1 MLDAEL
7 IFCGLSRNNFESL
20 KKNIEFILLYKKK
33 SQFKNITI
41 FVVDSNSDDGSKEF
55 LDELSQLNNFVKV
68 LHEDELNSIDSRVER
83 IKVCRNLCLKF
94 INQNFKQKPLVYI
107 PCDMDFYLFSKT
119 SFHQLDLLVSRVIK
133 KNAKLAIFPA
143 SEPFYYDIFA
153 LRAPGWLNINSQLI
167 VSRLKKYLKIGSF
180 IYNYFFIFRFQ
191 LSPNKIKSKK
201 YTLTSAFGGI
211 AIYDVSNLDL
221 NYQKYQINDKYKDWY
236 SEHLY
241 FNQYFEN
248 LEIDTNWIVDAPKEH
263 VMFKS
268 YDLKNKLKYIIKSF
282 KEDLNNLI

>member
-143 SEPFYYDIFA
+143 SEPFSSESATYSRPNRIFHRVFVRVHVFSHISIHV
-153 LRAPGWLNINSQLI
+153 LHISTKEEIDFLVKNKGVCTFEITPQHLHLHAPDCYERLGSFSQMNPP
-167 VSRLKKYLKIGSF
+167 VREMEHQKRLWQAVANDEVAIIGSDHAL
-180 IYNYFFIFRFQ
+180 IRLMKKNSPTQKAPLASLEPKLFF
-191 LSPNKIKSKK
+191 L
-201 YTLTSAFGGI
+201 
-211 AIYDVSNLDL
+211 
-221 NYQKYQINDKYKDWY
+221 
-236 SEHLY
+236 
-241 FNQYFEN
+241 
-248 LEIDTNWIVDAPKEH
+248 
-263 VMFKS
+263 
-268 YDLKNKLKYIIKSF
+268 
-282 KEDLNNLI
+282 